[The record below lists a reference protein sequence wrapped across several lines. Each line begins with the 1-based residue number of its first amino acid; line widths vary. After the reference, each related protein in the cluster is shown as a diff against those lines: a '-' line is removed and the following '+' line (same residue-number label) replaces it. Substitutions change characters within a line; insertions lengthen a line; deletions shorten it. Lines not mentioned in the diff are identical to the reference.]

1 MAEKS
6 ILKTTFNFEGKGGI
20 SNFSGHP
27 DVMFVGSKNIATSPE
42 AWTPPAILLAAT
54 ESCFFLTMQALAEKM
69 HIGIKGY
76 TSEAEGVLD
85 SPDGKHTEFTGII
98 IRPKVEL
105 IEESDRS
112 KLPGLFEKAE
122 TYCYVARS
130 LKCPVKIE
138 A

>member
-6 ILKTTFNFEGKGGI
+6 VLKTTFSSGSKGGA
-20 SNFSGHP
+20 SNFAGHP
-27 DVMFVGSKNIATSPE
+27 DVMFVSSRDIATSPE
-42 AWTPPAILLAAT
+42 AWTPPAMLLAAT
-54 ESCFFLTMQALAEKM
+54 ESCFYLTMQALAEKM

-85 SPDGKHTEFTGII
+85 SADGKHTEFTGIT

-105 IEESDRS
+105 MEESDRS
-112 KLPGLFEKAE
+112 KLAGLFEKAE
-122 TYCYVARS
+122 QYCYVARS
-130 LKCPVKIE
+130 LKCPLKIE